1 MAIIPV
7 SYNFR
12 SMLVRYGSTAVAIL
26 GIAGVVAVFVAMLS
40 MARGFT
46 RTLKLTGS
54 PGNAIV
60 LRAGSTSEMDSAI
73 NLDQVR
79 IIGDAAGVS
88 RSETGQALTSPEVV
102 VIAAIPLVKTGTDA
116 NVQIRGV
123 SQQVLDVRDN
133 VRIAEGRMFK
143 PGMAELVVGKNASR
157 VYSGMKLGD
166 RPSFGGL
173 IWTVVG
179 IMESNGSAFD
189 SEAWAD
195 SAVLNQAYKRP
206 VNIYQSVTVK
216 LANPQSFEPFKD
228 ALTKDPRL
236 SVNAEREVD
245 YYARKSEMVATL
257 IRVLGFMVA
266 VVMGI
271 GAVFAALNTMYAAVS
286 ARVREVATLR
296 AMGFGSAAVILSFL
310 AESLLIA
317 LIGGIIGCVVILPLN
332 GYTASTI
339 NWSTF
344 SHLAFAF
351 RITPDI
357 MINGILFALFMG
369 FIGGL
374 FPSIRAARLPVAVA
388 LREL

>member
-1 MAIIPV
+1 MAMIPV
-7 SYNFR
+7 SYNLR

-46 RTLKLTGS
+46 RTLKSTGS
-54 PGNAIV
+54 PDNAIV
-60 LRAGSTSEMDSAI
+60 LRAGSTSEMDSAV

-79 IIGDAAGVS
+79 IIGDAPGVARDNS
-88 RSETGQALTSPEVV
+88 GQALTSPEVV
-102 VIAAIPLVKTGTDA
+102 VIAAIPLIKTGTDA

-123 SQQVLDVRDN
+123 SEQVLRVRDN
-133 VRIAEGRMFK
+133 VRIAEGRMLI
-143 PGMAELVVGKNASR
+143 PGKAELVVGRNASR
-157 VYSGMKLGD
+157 IYSGMKLGD

-173 IWTVVG
+173 TWTVVG
-179 IMESNGSAFD
+179 IMESGGSAFD
-189 SEAWAD
+189 SETWAD

-216 LANPQSFEPFKD
+216 LANRQSFTSFKD

-266 VVMGI
+266 IVMGI

-296 AMGFGSAAVILSFL
+296 AMGFGSTAVILSFL
-310 AESLLIA
+310 AESILIS
-317 LIGGIIGCVVILPLN
+317 LIGGIIGCIVILPLN

-357 MINGILFALFMG
+357 MISGIVFALFMG
-369 FIGGL
+369 FVGGL